1 MRALFELGK
10 KHSWVNEE
18 LKILLSRDLHNQS
31 PGYCFAVKDI
41 LKRLK

>member
-10 KHSWVNEE
+10 KYNWVNEE
-18 LKILLSRDLHNQS
+18 LKMLISRDLRNQS